1 MTGSPP
7 IRILVVDDEVRQL
20 QAVCDILGDRGY
32 DVTGAS
38 DPQAALLGFTP
49 GRYDLVLTDLMM
61 PGMDGIALVTAI
73 SARDAE
79 VVCILMTGAGSIGS
93 AVEAMKAGAF
103 DYLLKPY
110 TLSALL
116 PVFARAL
123 AVRRLRLDNAAL
135 TRANRERTRELE
147 LLNRELEG
155 FAHAVS
161 HDLRAPL
168 RGINGLSRIL
178 LEDHLAGLDAS
189 AQDYLHRIGAAVIRM
204 GQLIDDLLRLA
215 QVSRAALVHGRVDL
229 SGIARTVAE
238 TLRAGDAGRVV
249 DMVIADDLNARGDAG
264 LLRIVVENLLGNAWK
279 FTGKTGGARIVFA
292 RETTAQGEAFSVRDN
307 GAGFAMGDRSHL
319 FKPFQRMHTTREFP
333 GTGVGLATVHRI
345 LDRHGGQVWIESA
358 PGQGTAVFFRIP
370 EDPSDI

>member
-1 MTGSPP
+1 MTASPP
-7 IRILVVDDEVRQL
+7 IRILVVDDEVRQM
-20 QAVCDILGDRGY
+20 QAVCDTLDLHGY
-32 DVTGAS
+32 EVTGAS
-38 DPQAALLGFTP
+38 DPQAALNGFTP

-61 PGMDGIALVTAI
+61 PGMDGIALITAI

-79 VVCILMTGAGSIGS
+79 AVCILMTGAGSIGS
-93 AVEAMKAGAF
+93 ALEAMKAGAF
-103 DYLLKPY
+103 DYLLKPF
-110 TLSALL
+110 TFSALV
-116 PVFARAL
+116 PVLTRAL

-178 LEDHLAGLDAS
+178 LEDHRAGLDAS
-189 AQDYLHRIGAAVIRM
+189 AQDYLARIGAAAIRM

-229 SGIARTVAE
+229 SGIARTVAD
-238 TLRAGDAGRVV
+238 TLRGSDTGRVV
-249 DMVIADDLNARGDAG
+249 DIVIADGLSARGDAC

-279 FTGKTGGARIVFA
+279 FSGKTAGARISFA

-307 GAGFAMGDRSHL
+307 GAGFAMGNGSHL
-319 FKPFQRMHTTREFP
+319 FKPFQRMHTTKEFP

-345 LDRHGGQVWIESA
+345 LDRHGGEVWIESA
-358 PGQGTAVFFRIP
+358 PEQGTAVFFRIP
-370 EDPSDI
+370 EDSAEV